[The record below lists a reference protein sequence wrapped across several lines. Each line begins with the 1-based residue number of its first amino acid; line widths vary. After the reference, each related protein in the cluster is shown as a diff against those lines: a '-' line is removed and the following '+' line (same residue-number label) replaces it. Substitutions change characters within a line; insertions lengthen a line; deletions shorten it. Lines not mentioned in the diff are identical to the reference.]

1 MKLTLGKK
9 LILVFSILVF
19 LVLAVQGTFSGM
31 MVMDALRQ
39 IAVGQLEGEANSRSL
54 TLENMLAHTEEDIE
68 VMRAHRELEN
78 YFNSLAFQDQ
88 QGMTDALSSL
98 DLFFSRVQSG
108 KPQYTRL
115 QLVTAAG
122 KPVLQMVAGNRVE
135 RYDSYDSASALKKL
149 SNSKDKV
156 VHQVVQNQDGW
167 VVLSAGGLEMEGRME
182 GILWLYQPIGDL
194 LGQMMASLANANVV
208 GFILDEQGKP
218 VITTPTPPAS
228 LLAAPSQPPAAGW
241 MIKRTSLPDLGWSLN
256 LFMQETGASQVVN
269 KLALTGLVAA
279 LVLATIIA
287 WFSRRFITRRL
298 LTIGQAVEDIAAGN
312 LLSKAPVS
320 PQPDE
325 IDDIANNINKLA
337 AGLTENIR
345 TLGMQTGSVTAFIHE
360 KLKIREV
367 LGSDSEGLASTV
379 AVIAKVNT
387 TLNDEIQEIQNHIQR
402 ASANMSEVVEASSNL
417 AGAIVEISTSSE
429 MANQNVSTM
438 ASAAEEMSANVMEV
452 NQSMDQVSSSVGQVA
467 GAVEE
472 VTSSLEEVRKRC
484 HHARG
489 QSTKTEEQAKA
500 TLSITQ
506 KLTAS
511 AHEIDQVVGM
521 INSIASQTNM
531 LALNA
536 AIEAAGAGEAGKGF
550 AVVANEVKELARQT
564 AQATRLIS
572 EKIHEIQS
580 NTKESTSSIES
591 IAQLVTDIRQ
601 SNQDIVASV
610 DEQAHSVQK
619 ISLSINSVHQAAATV
634 MRNMEEL
641 GLAAKE
647 VAASAEM
654 AAGSTRIIEHSAA
667 QAVHAAQ
674 EMNQQSQHSKESAN
688 HIVEGIQDIVAISST
703 VKEQA
708 GQSMQLVSQMRGSVS
723 HFHSL
728 ADVAKNLSVALQSSH
743 SGFNIGRE
751 PMDLRSMKESVLNV
765 MGLLER
771 ALHGGQL
778 PMDNQLTNVHTCN
791 LGQWIEQEGQ
801 QQFIDS
807 HLFDQMVHTHHA
819 LHQASETILNL
830 IRQNRSEQAK
840 LEMQSFHQHRQAL
853 FEQLDQLYLQSS
865 IS

>member
-1 MKLTLGKK
+1 
-9 LILVFSILVF
+9 
-19 LVLAVQGTFSGM
+19 
-31 MVMDALRQ
+31 
-39 IAVGQLEGEANSRSL
+39 
-54 TLENMLAHTEEDIE
+54 
-68 VMRAHRELEN
+68 
-78 YFNSLAFQDQ
+78 NSLAFQDQ
-88 QGMTDALSSL
+88 QGMTDALSNL

-149 SNSKDKV
+149 SASKEKV
-156 VHQVVQNQDGW
+156 VHQVVHNQDGW
-167 VVLSAGGLEMEGRME
+167 VVLSAGGLEVESRLE
-182 GILWLYQPIGDL
+182 GILWLYQPVNDL

-208 GFILDEQGKP
+208 GFVLDDQGKP
-218 VITTPTPPAS
+218 VITTPNPPAS
-228 LLAAPSQPPAAGW
+228 LQAAPAQPPPAGW
-241 MIKRTSLPDLGWSLN
+241 LANRTSLPDLGWSLN
-256 LFMQETGASQVVN
+256 LFMQESGASQVVN
-269 KLALTGLVAA
+269 RLAMTGMVAA

-287 WFSRRFITRRL
+287 WFSRRFITQRL
-298 LTIGQAVEDIAAGN
+298 LTIGQAVENIAAGN

-325 IDDIANNINKLA
+325 IDDIASNINRLA

-387 TLNDEIQEIQNHIQR
+387 TLNNEIQEIQNHIQR

-452 NQSMDQVSSSVGQVA
+452 NHSMDQVSSSVGQVA

-489 QSTKTEEQAKA
+489 QSTKAEGQAKS
-500 TLSITQ
+500 TLTITQ
-506 KLTAS
+506 KLTSS
-511 AHEIDQVVGM
+511 AQEIDQVVGM

-572 EKIHEIQS
+572 DKIHEIQA
-580 NTKESTSSIES
+580 NTKESSNSIEI
-591 IAQLVTDIRQ
+591 IAQLVTDISQ
-601 SNQDIVASV
+601 SNQDIVAAV
-610 DEQAHSVQK
+610 DEQAQSVQR
-619 ISLSINSVHQAAATV
+619 ISQSINSVHQAAATV

-641 GLAAKE
+641 GLAARE

-688 HIVEGIQDIVAISST
+688 HIVEGIQDIVAISTT

-728 ADVAKNLSVALQSSH
+728 ADVAKNLSAALQNSQ
-743 SGFNIGRE
+743 SGFNIGPE
-751 PMDLRSMKESVLNV
+751 PMDLRSMKESVLSV

-778 PMDNQLTNVHTCN
+778 PAASQLPDVHTCN
-791 LGQWIEQEGQ
+791 LGQWIQQQGQ
-801 QQFIDS
+801 QPFADS
-807 HLFDQMVHTHHA
+807 NLFEQMVRTHKA
-819 LHQASETILNL
+819 LHQASDTIFSL
-830 IRQNRSEQAK
+830 IRQNRTEQAK
-840 LEMQSFHQHRQAL
+840 SEMQTFHQHRQAL
-853 FEQLDQLYLQSS
+853 FEQLDQLYLNSS
-865 IS
+865 TS